1 MITTKTVPPR
11 YRRKLVD
18 RARLIDRL
26 NEEAYH
32 SLIFIKA
39 ASGFGKTSL
48 LTQWRQSLVTQGC
61 KVGWIN
67 LDASDNEE
75 SQFLTY
81 WIAALQ
87 QAGCD
92 FGQGALAVYRRGE
105 TNAISSFVTALIND
119 LSTLDAEIYLVLE
132 DYHYIVNQDIHDMI
146 ERVLDYA
153 PTNFHL
159 VISSRT
165 GLPFPHHQLRVHDRI
180 TEIGV
185 KSLRFTFDETHA
197 LLAERVSDQV
207 EPEQSRTLHDATEG
221 WVAGIQM
228 LSMAWRAD
236 GNTHGTQSALAVAHS
251 HLSESILQSTFERL
265 PPETADLL
273 VQMSIFDRFAAP
285 LCEAVIGVSHVDEVL
300 EKLASDG
307 VLLVPLDHEDNWYRF
322 HPLFAEYLRRQLV
335 KRVVEHLGGLHAK
348 ASDFLEDP
356 ESINSPQFSS
366 FLRICRST
374 LALVDLPALHLK
386 ASVWFEKQG
395 YLIEAVQH
403 ALSAGENTYAHD
415 LIERCAMTAVEQ
427 GNLNNVLA
435 WVANVPAELLATR
448 WRLRLAKFWAL
459 ALSND
464 LTGSQTELD
473 GLSAGVSLPGGITPF
488 EFAVCRS
495 ALACISEHSNVALE
509 LDAMTMPS
517 GDVFH
522 NTVACNVLSYAYGYA
537 GQFEKVKA
545 FQTLFRENL
554 KKTKWTIALSYDRS
568 FLARQFMMQGDF
580 ATAIS
585 GLRDALALAEEK
597 FGRRST
603 PACAVASY
611 LAEVLYETNSLA
623 EAESLL
629 AGRLDVMNQLL
640 FFESVVQAYLTGA
653 KLRFIRGDMDAAC
666 DLLDQL
672 KTYGASKGLV
682 RPIAAS
688 LGERIRMALLQGDQ
702 LTALLLQQQLE
713 GLAIPYGAEPKW
725 ATLGNAMEMPLI
737 ARLSR
742 VRCAI
747 ASDDADSALALLDSL
762 AGTPVIAC
770 RHGIMVCIQLLRAM
784 ALDRQGNTEKA
795 AMAMCDAVRLSIRS
809 GMVRSFTDEGHA
821 CQTLLVSARAR
832 LAAEEPGNGVLDKH
846 FGTIL
851 AAFNTNKQACRE
863 MSPRREEDYANTGP
877 NRLSTRECDV
887 LKLLAQGMPNK
898 RIAATMNVSIDT
910 VKWHLKN
917 IFGKLDVVD
926 RVDAVDKARR
936 TGIIAH

>member
-11 YRRKLVD
+11 YRRKLVE

-32 SLIFIKA
+32 SLIFVKA

-48 LTQWRQSLVTQGC
+48 LTQWRQSLVSQGC
-61 KVGWIN
+61 KVGWVN

-87 QAGCD
+87 LAGCD

-105 TNAISSFVTALIND
+105 PSTITSFVTALIND
-119 LSTLDAEIYLVLE
+119 LSTLDSEIYLVLE
-132 DYHYIVNQDIHDMI
+132 DYHFITNQDIHDMI
-146 ERVLDYA
+146 ERVLNYA

-165 GLPFPHHQLRVHDRI
+165 GLPFDLHQLRVHDRV

-185 KSLRFTFDETHA
+185 KSLRFTFEETHA
-197 LLAERVSDQV
+197 LLADRVSDQV

-236 GNTHGTQSALAVAHS
+236 GSPHGTQSTLAVAHS
-251 HLSESILQSTFERL
+251 HLSESILQTTFERL
-265 PPETADLL
+265 SPQTADLL
-273 VQMSIFDRFAAP
+273 VRLSIFERFSAP
-285 LCEAVIGVSHVDEVL
+285 LCEEVIGIAQAGEAL

-307 VLLVPLDHEDNWYRF
+307 VLLVPLDHEEYWYRF
-322 HPLFAEYLRRQLV
+322 HPMFAEYLRRKLV
-335 KRVVEHLGGLHAK
+335 SRVVEHLAGLHGK
-348 ASDFLEDP
+348 AREFLDNAD
-356 ESINSPQFSS
+356 SVMSPSFST
-366 FLRICRST
+366 FMRDCRST
-374 LALVDLPALHLK
+374 LAVVDLPAVHLK
-386 ASVWFEKQG
+386 ASMWFEKQG
-395 YLIEAVQH
+395 YLIEAVKH
-403 ALSAGENTYAHD
+403 ALSAGENTYAYD

-427 GNLNNVLA
+427 GNLNYVLA
-435 WVANVPAELLATR
+435 WVDNMPAEQLATR
-448 WRLRLAKFWAL
+448 WRLRLVKFWAL
-459 ALSND
+459 ALSNQ
-464 LTGSQTELD
+464 LAASQAELD
-473 GLSAGVSLPGGITPF
+473 GLSASVSLPGGITPF

-495 ALACISEHSNVALE
+495 ALACVSERSNVTLEFEALR
-509 LDAMTMPS
+509 TPS
-517 GDVFH
+517 GDTFH
-522 NTVACNVLSYAYGYA
+522 NTVACNVLTYAYGYA
-537 GQFEKVKA
+537 GQFEKAKEA
-545 FQTLFRENL
+545 QALFRESL

-568 FLARQFMMQGDF
+568 FVARQFMMQGDF
-580 ATAIS
+580 AMAIS
-585 GLRDALALAEEK
+585 VLREAVTLAEEK

-611 LAEVLYETNSLA
+611 LAELLYESNSLT

-653 KLRFIRGDMDAAC
+653 KLRFIRGDATAAF

-672 KTYGASKGLV
+672 KAYGSSMGLV
-682 RPIAAS
+682 RPIAAA
-688 LGERIRMALLQGDQ
+688 LAERIRMALLQSDP

-725 ATLGNAMEMPLI
+725 ATLGNAMEIPLI

-747 ASDDADSALALLDSL
+747 ASDDAASALAVLDSL
-762 AGTPVIAC
+762 AAAPVIAC
-770 RHGIMVCIQLLRAM
+770 RYSVMVGIHVLRAM
-784 ALDRQGNTEKA
+784 ALDNRGDSTQA
-795 AMAMCDAVRLSIRS
+795 VSVMSDAVRMSARA
-809 GMVRSFTDEGHA
+809 GMVRSFTDEGPA
-821 CQTLLVSARAR
+821 CRKLLELSRTR
-832 LAAEEPGNGVLDKH
+832 LAENQAQDEALDRH

-851 AAFNTNKQACRE
+851 ASFNPSQQGQREASLHQEEAF
-863 MSPRREEDYANTGP
+863 ANAGP

-917 IFGKLDVVD
+917 IFGKLEVVD
-926 RVDAVDKARR
+926 RVGAVDKARR
-936 TGIIAH
+936 AGIIGS

>member
-39 ASGFGKTSL
+39 ASGFGKTSM
-48 LTQWRQSLVTQGC
+48 LTQWRQSLVAQGC
-61 KVGWIN
+61 KVGWVN

-105 TNAISSFVTALIND
+105 QNAIASFVTALIND
-119 LSTLDAEIYLVLE
+119 LATLDSEVYLVLE
-132 DYHYIVNQDIHDMI
+132 DYHCITNEAIHEMI
-146 ERVLDYA
+146 ESVLDYA

-159 VISSRT
+159 VISSRMA
-165 GLPFPHHQLRVHDRI
+165 LPFSLHQLRVHDKI
-180 TEIGV
+180 TEVGV
-185 KSLRFTFDETHA
+185 KALRFTFEETHA

-207 EPEQSRTLHDATEG
+207 EPDQSRALHDATEG

-236 GNTHGTQSALAVAHS
+236 GNMHSMQSALNAAQS

-265 PPETADLL
+265 PPHTADLL
-273 VQMSIFDRFAAP
+273 TRLSIFDRFSAAI
-285 LCEAVIGVSHVDEVL
+285 CEEVIGVPQADEVL
-300 EKLASDG
+300 EKIASDG
-307 VLLVPLDHEDNWYRF
+307 VLLVPLDHEDHWYRF
-322 HPLFAEYLRRQLV
+322 HPMVSEYLRRKLAT
-335 KRVVEHLGGLHAK
+335 RVVEHLARLHSRAR
-348 ASDFLEDP
+348 DFLDDSD
-356 ESINSPQFSS
+356 SINSPRFSG
-366 FLRICRST
+366 FLHECRNT
-374 LALVDLPALHLK
+374 LSVVDMPAVHLK
-386 ASVWFEKQG
+386 ASIWFEQQG

-403 ALSAGENTYAHD
+403 ALCAGDNAYAYD

-427 GNLNNVLA
+427 GNLNYVLA
-435 WVANVPAELLATR
+435 WVDNMPAEQLSTR
-448 WRLRLAKFWAL
+448 WRLRLVKFWAL

-464 LTGSQTELD
+464 LQAAQAELN
-473 GLSAGVSLPGGITPF
+473 GLAAGVSIQGGITPF

-495 ALACISEHSNVALE
+495 ALACVSEHSNVALE
-509 LDAMTMPS
+509 LEAMKTPS

-522 NTVACNVLSYAYGYA
+522 NTVACNVLSYAYGYT
-537 GQFEKVKA
+537 GEFDKVKEIH
-545 FQTLFRENL
+545 TLFRESL
-554 KKTKWTIALSYDRS
+554 KKTKWSIALSYDRS
-568 FLARQFMMQGDF
+568 FIARQAMMQGDY
-580 ATAIS
+580 ASAIS
-585 GLRDALALAEEK
+585 GLRESVAIAEEQ

-611 LAEVLYETNSLA
+611 LVEVLYETNALG
-623 EAESLL
+623 EVESLL

-653 KLRFIRGDMDAAC
+653 KLRFVRGDANAAF

-672 KTYGASKGLV
+672 KLYGSSKGLV
-682 RPIAAS
+682 RPIAVALS
-688 LGERIRMALLQGDQ
+688 ERIRMALLQRDH
-702 LTALLLQQQLE
+702 LSALLLQQQLE
-713 GLAIPYGAEPKW
+713 GLAIPYGAEPQW
-725 ATLGNAMEMPLI
+725 STLGNAMENPLV

-742 VRCAI
+742 ARCGI
-747 ASDDADSALALLDSL
+747 ASDDAASALKLLDSL
-762 AGTPVIAC
+762 AGVPVIAC
-770 RHGIMVCIQLLRAM
+770 RYAVMVHIQLLRAL
-784 ALDRQGNTEKA
+784 ALDNLGDADAVKLV
-795 AMAMCDAVRLSIRS
+795 CDAVRMAARAGI
-809 GMVRSFTDEGHA
+809 VRTFTDEGQASHA
-821 CQTLLVSARAR
+821 LLESAFATIDRAKPEN
-832 LAAEEPGNGVLDKH
+832 AALIKH
-846 FGTIL
+846 FETIL
-851 AAFNTNKQACRE
+851 ATFNATSQASRE
-863 MSPRREEDYANTGP
+863 IATQTPDASTLTGP
-877 NRLSTRECDV
+877 NRLSARECDV

-917 IFGKLDVVD
+917 IFGKLDAVD
-926 RVDAVDKARR
+926 RISAVDKARR
-936 TGIIAH
+936 NGLIAP